1 MPELRRRSPADA
13 DAVVGWVV
21 DADALYLFTGAQ
33 LRWPLRLDD
42 LLAMDHVPGFA
53 AWVLVD
59 EVGMPPL
66 GHVDLTMVGTTVKL
80 GRVIID
86 PHRRGEGLA
95 HVLIDRALLQAGRQ
109 GATRVRLNVIR
120 GNEPALRTY
129 RRAGFREAVASPRV
143 DVVPMELQLR
153 AVSTAELH
161 PALSGSPTARRPVRP
176 RRRPPSCAAP
186 PRG

>member
-53 AWVLVD
+53 AWVLAD
-59 EVGMPPL
+59 GIHTAPL
-66 GHVDLTMVGTTVKL
+66 GHVDLTMVGTTVQL

-95 HVLIDRALLQAGRQ
+95 HVLVDRALLQAGRQ

-120 GNEPALRTY
+120 GNEPALHTY
-129 RRAGFREAVASPRV
+129 RRAGLREVSPSPRV
-143 DVVPMELQLR
+143 DVVPMEIRL
-153 AVSTAELH
+153 
-161 PALSGSPTARRPVRP
+161 
-176 RRRPPSCAAP
+176 
-186 PRG
+186 